1 MNELRNNSL
10 VAFLKAK
17 AVNEKVEDQVRNA
30 VVFLAIW
37 CRVSAWAAHWLSALH
52 RPPGCLCRT
61 VRLV

>member
-30 VVFLAIW
+30 VVLLAVW
-37 CRVSAWAAHWLSALH
+37 CRVSA
-52 RPPGCLCRT
+52 
-61 VRLV
+61 